1 MMGKQIS
8 FAKQEN
14 NQKEIDSSVER
25 LTAELPVLTAELPVR
40 GPQQYLLQTGNNKA
54 GSLLISYPPL
64 AAGHQC

>member
-25 LTAELPVLTAELPVR
+25 LTAELPVR

-64 AAGHQC
+64 AVGHQC